1 MSYIP
6 IGKHGGVVILPLDI
20 AWRRTLER
28 LYKVFKWVILVV
40 VFFGL
45 LAPISMFYRLTG
57 RDPLNLELHDAQK
70 SYWIERSQI
79 KLTLKGFYTQFIK
92 K

>member
-1 MSYIP
+1 M
-6 IGKHGGVVILPLDI
+6 
-20 AWRRTLER
+20 ER
-28 LYKVFKWVILVV
+28 LYRVFKFVLVGV

-57 RDPLNLELHDAQK
+57 RDPLNLKLHDAQR
-70 SYWIERSQI
+70 SYWIERSQS